1 MKRTTRARIA
11 LALPLALAAFSFA
24 GSARAFCGFYVG
36 GADKKLFN
44 NATQVALMREG
55 TRTVLSMQNNYEGPP
70 ENFAMVVPVPVVLQ
84 KENVKTLPR
93 EVFDTLDG
101 LTAPRLVE
109 YWEQDPC
116 APGMQQPGTAMA
128 RSLGAVGFGMGG
140 GGRGSAEEYKVTVEA
155 HFEVGEYDIVILSA
169 KDASGLEAWLK
180 DQKYKIPE
188 GAQPYLK
195 PYVQAGSKFFVAKVN
210 AEKVK
215 FEKGMAKLSPLR
227 FHYDSDTFSLPLRL
241 GLVNAKDS
249 QDLIVYVLGKGQ
261 RYEATNYANT
271 TIPTNLDVTAKTK
284 DEFPSFYAALFDDT
298 VKKHPK
304 SVVTEYSWDA
314 GTCDPCPGPMLTPG
328 DIKTLGE
335 DVLPTTPTTPKLSAQ
350 ATAND
355 VTGAFKQSVVQRVLY
370 TYMAAFQECE
380 VKTAKSDDTLDFK
393 VEVDKG
399 GRVAGV
405 TPKESKSKDETAA
418 ACLAAATKRI
428 AFPAKDGTT
437 SFTLHFAFNGTSYGY
452 RPSGPYAYVVT
463 RLHARYDKETLGED
477 IVFRAA
483 KPIEGGREFTTA
495 NGELSH
501 DAKAS
506 TANNFQGRYA
516 IRHPWTGPIL
526 CENPGRGHWGARTD
540 DDDYSGSK
548 PTPVKDV
555 AFAKRDVVLA
565 SFIATDVPKP
575 ASAYDAPPVAGT
587 SAPAVAPSSAPIPA
601 PPKKSGCST
610 GGGGSGNFA
619 LGGLALTAL
628 AILRLRRKDRS

>member
-1 MKRTTRARIA
+1 MKKLARARV
-11 LALPLALAAFSFA
+11 LAVPFALAAFSFA
-24 GSARAFCGFYVG
+24 ASAQAFCGFYVG

-70 ENFAMVVPVPVVLQ
+70 ENFAMVVPVPVILQ

-116 APGMQQPGTAMA
+116 APGMQQPGGAMA
-128 RSLGAVGFGMGG
+128 RSAAGIGFGMGG
-140 GGRGSAEEYKVTVEA
+140 AGRGAAEEYKVTVEA
-155 HFEVGEYDIVILSA
+155 RFEVGEYDIVILSA

-180 DQKYKIPE
+180 DQKYKIPD

-210 AEKVK
+210 TEKVK
-215 FEKGMAKLSPLR
+215 FDKGMAKLSPLR

-241 GLVNAKDS
+241 GLVNAKDA

-284 DEFPSFYAALFDDT
+284 DEFSSFYAALFDDT

-304 SVVTEYSWDA
+304 AVITEYSWDA

-335 DVLPTTPTTPKLSAQ
+335 DVLPATSSTPKATAQ

-370 TYMAAFQECE
+370 TYQSTFQDCE
-380 VKTAKSDDTLDFK
+380 VKGAKSDDTLDLK
-393 VEVDKG
+393 VDVDKS
-399 GRVAGV
+399 GRVVGASL
-405 TPKESKSKDETAA
+405 KENKLKDEAAASCLTAA
-418 ACLAAATKRI
+418 AKRV
-428 AFPAKDGTT
+428 AFPAKDATT
-437 SFTLHFAFNGTSYGY
+437 SFTLHFAFNGSAYAY

-483 KPIEGGREFTTA
+483 KPIEGGRETS
-495 NGELSH
+495 GELSH

-506 TANNFQGRYA
+506 IANNFQGRYA

-526 CENPGRGHWGARTD
+526 CENPGRGHWGGRTD
-540 DDDYSGSK
+540 EDDYAASK

-555 AFAKRDVVLA
+555 AFAKRDVTLA
-565 SFIATDVPKP
+565 SFLAEGIPKP
-575 ASAYDAPPVAGT
+575 GSAYGTPPAAGTAAAPAAPT
-587 SAPAVAPSSAPIPA
+587 SAPAPA
-601 PPKKSGCST
+601 PPKKSGCNT
-610 GGGGSGNFA
+610 GGGDGIFA
-619 LGGLALTAL
+619 WGGLAAAL
-628 AILRLRRKDRS
+628 CLLRLRRKDRS